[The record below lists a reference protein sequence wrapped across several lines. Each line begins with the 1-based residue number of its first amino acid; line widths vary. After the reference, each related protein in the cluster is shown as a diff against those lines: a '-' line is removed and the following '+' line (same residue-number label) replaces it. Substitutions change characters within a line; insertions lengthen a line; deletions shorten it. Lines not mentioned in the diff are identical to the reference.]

1 MSDARL
7 GTKEVNKKKRKT
19 GNDVVDQL
27 RRESGL
33 STEELKNIM
42 DKSKLW
48 RILVND
54 VRVWSK

>member
-1 MSDARL
+1 M
-7 GTKEVNKKKRKT
+7 TY
-19 GNDVVDQL
+19 VDQL
-27 RRESGL
+27 RRETGW

-42 DKSKLW
+42 DKGELW

>member
-42 DKSKLW
+42 GKSKLW

>member
-1 MSDARL
+1 M
-7 GTKEVNKKKRKT
+7 TY
-19 GNDVVDQL
+19 VDQL
-27 RRESGL
+27 RRETGW

-42 DKSKLW
+42 DKSELW